1 MKADVLSLSEFA
13 YLGQI
18 SLLIFVGVFLGALY
32 RVLRPGAAQHYA
44 EHAALPLSDDE

>member
-18 SLLIFVGVFLGALY
+18 SLLIFLGVFLGALY
-32 RVLRPGAAQHYA
+32 RVLRPGAKQAYA
-44 EHAALPLSDDE
+44 ELESLPLADD